1 MGPHFRGHDEGER
14 EINRGVER
22 SGPGAIGLAI
32 PMERRRSGAALQNVA
47 AIPWL
52 VLRACFLEC
61 GQCSAAS
68 GTQCKLALG
77 VRNLATEAV
86 ALQWS

>member
-1 MGPHFRGHDEGER
+1 
-14 EINRGVER
+14 
-22 SGPGAIGLAI
+22 
-32 PMERRRSGAALQNVA
+32 MERRRSGAALQNVA

-86 ALQWS
+86 ALQWSLYGKNWNRIERTASPAES